1 MLTVNKNLKIN
12 IIVGGRF
19 HAGQLYEVLVALG
32 HDVRVY
38 ASSPARYFRSVPND
52 RITFIPKLSQLL
64 QKGLKRRMPRWL
76 TEWSSTIFDRVVSGV
91 MRPAD
96 VVWGFNGDSLY
107 AGQKVKESG
116 GVYILD
122 RACPHI
128 LTQTSLLKKESKST
142 GYPYAPLTK
151 RLETR
156 FVSEYDMADFIV
168 VPSEYSASSFFD
180 RGFPKD
186 KILKAPLD
194 GNAPKPF
201 AKDITKIEFDGCSKE
216 TVCVGM
222 VGGSFLRKGLIYLLR
237 AIASLE
243 NLDIQLVIRT
253 TPSNLT
259 QHNEARELVERLGV
273 VFVSY
278 LDDINSFFQSIDWFV
293 FPSVDEGFGMVLYEA
308 LSNGTPVIA
317 TNHVGAIDGM
327 KPGIDF
333 LKVPAA
339 NEQALAKAISVLAD
353 DKVRRNEIG
362 LAGNEFYESR
372 MVEGGQYKIGVE
384 RVLSAVC
391 SEA

>member
-1 MLTVNKNLKIN
+1 M
-12 IIVGGRF
+12 
-19 HAGQLYEVLVALG
+19 
-32 HDVRVY
+32 
-38 ASSPARYFRSVPND
+38 
-52 RITFIPKLSQLL
+52 
-64 QKGLKRRMPRWL
+64 
-76 TEWSSTIFDRVVSGV
+76 
-91 MRPAD
+91 
-96 VVWGFNGDSLY
+96 
-107 AGQKVKESG
+107 
-116 GVYILD
+116 
-122 RACPHI
+122 
-128 LTQTSLLKKESKST
+128 KKESKST

-201 AKDITKIEFDGCSKE
+201 AKDIAKIEFDGCSKE
-216 TVCVGM
+216 TFCVGM

-278 LDDINSFFQSIDWFV
+278 LDDINSFYQSIDCFV
-293 FPSVDEGFGMVLYEA
+293 LPSVDEGFGMVLYEA

-339 NEQALAKAISVLAD
+339 NEQALAKAISALAC
-353 DKVRRNEIG
+353 NE
-362 LAGNEFYESR
+362 ESR
-372 MVEGGQYKIGVE
+372 KKIGVSGKQFYQSRLSEGGQYKVAVE
-384 RVLSAVC
+384 RILDKVFV
-391 SEA
+391 